1 MKKRFLTLL
10 LGIVLLTSCNTSKEI
25 IYFQDIVVN
34 QPETISGA
42 RDITVQPKDQISIM
56 VSSKD
61 PQLAA
66 LFNLTRVQYRAGST
80 DLRTGSNNG
89 EISGYTL
96 DDKGDIDF
104 PIIGTLHIAGM
115 TKSQIAALVK
125 KRLMEENL
133 VNDPVVTVEF
143 MNLYFSVLGEVKTP
157 GKYAITKDQITHLE
171 AISMAGDLSIYGKR
185 DAIFVIREEN
195 GERVTHWVDIR
206 SKDLFNSPVYYLK
219 QNDVVYVQPNKVR
232 AGQSTINENSVKSVS
247 LWISI
252 GSFLSSL
259 GVFMV
264 THVTGKNTI
273 CLRWTYMKS
282 SKEVTPND
290 ETLRYYFYFVQ
301 ERMNMFWRK
310 VEGKFIYT
318 EDPILRMYKFTNV
331 YRATDRVS
339 QYLIKNVI
347 YKDIEQYTPEDVLL
361 RILVFKIFNK
371 IETWEFLENQLSEPI
386 CVNNF
391 NPKIIS
397 GWLTKRQRKYPIF
410 NNAYMM
416 TGSHHLY
423 NYLPTKHEK
432 WLTMIKQEI
441 IDSGLIVDIL
451 NAKTME
457 DVFRLL
463 QGCSFLGSF
472 LAYQYTID
480 MNYSPYI
487 NFSENDFVKAGIGA
501 IRGIKKC
508 FLCYG
513 NKCEDA
519 IWYVKEHFNDLQKR
533 YGYTS
538 FHPLLGHEP
547 TLIDLQNCFCETDKY
562 LRAKMPELRIG
573 NVRIKQKYMPH
584 TDPIQFFF
592 PPKWNIVEMYKYK
605 PIVVPTLFDL

>member
-1 MKKRFLTLL
+1 
-10 LGIVLLTSCNTSKEI
+10 
-25 IYFQDIVVN
+25 
-34 QPETISGA
+34 
-42 RDITVQPKDQISIM
+42 
-56 VSSKD
+56 
-61 PQLAA
+61 
-66 LFNLTRVQYRAGST
+66 
-80 DLRTGSNNG
+80 
-89 EISGYTL
+89 
-96 DDKGDIDF
+96 
-104 PIIGTLHIAGM
+104 
-115 TKSQIAALVK
+115 
-125 KRLMEENL
+125 
-133 VNDPVVTVEF
+133 
-143 MNLYFSVLGEVKTP
+143 
-157 GKYAITKDQITHLE
+157 
-171 AISMAGDLSIYGKR
+171 
-185 DAIFVIREEN
+185 
-195 GERVTHWVDIR
+195 
-206 SKDLFNSPVYYLK
+206 
-219 QNDVVYVQPNKVR
+219 
-232 AGQSTINENSVKSVS
+232 
-247 LWISI
+247 
-252 GSFLSSL
+252 
-259 GVFMV
+259 
-264 THVTGKNTI
+264 
-273 CLRWTYMKS
+273 MKS

-472 LAYQYTID
+472 LAYQYTI
-480 MNYSPYI
+480 
-487 NFSENDFVKAGIGA
+487 
-501 IRGIKKC
+501 C
-508 FLCYG
+508 L
-513 NKCEDA
+513 
-519 IWYVKEHFNDLQKR
+519 L
-533 YGYTS
+533 YTS
-538 FHPLLGHEP
+538 
-547 TLIDLQNCFCETDKY
+547 DAAD
-562 LRAKMPELRIG
+562 
-573 NVRIKQKYMPH
+573 
-584 TDPIQFFF
+584 D
-592 PPKWNIVEMYKYK
+592 
-605 PIVVPTLFDL
+605 

>member
-1 MKKRFLTLL
+1 M
-10 LGIVLLTSCNTSKEI
+10 
-25 IYFQDIVVN
+25 
-34 QPETISGA
+34 
-42 RDITVQPKDQISIM
+42 
-56 VSSKD
+56 
-61 PQLAA
+61 
-66 LFNLTRVQYRAGST
+66 
-80 DLRTGSNNG
+80 
-89 EISGYTL
+89 
-96 DDKGDIDF
+96 
-104 PIIGTLHIAGM
+104 
-115 TKSQIAALVK
+115 
-125 KRLMEENL
+125 
-133 VNDPVVTVEF
+133 
-143 MNLYFSVLGEVKTP
+143 
-157 GKYAITKDQITHLE
+157 
-171 AISMAGDLSIYGKR
+171 
-185 DAIFVIREEN
+185 
-195 GERVTHWVDIR
+195 
-206 SKDLFNSPVYYLK
+206 
-219 QNDVVYVQPNKVR
+219 
-232 AGQSTINENSVKSVS
+232 
-247 LWISI
+247 
-252 GSFLSSL
+252 
-259 GVFMV
+259 
-264 THVTGKNTI
+264 
-273 CLRWTYMKS
+273 
-282 SKEVTPND
+282 
-290 ETLRYYFYFVQ
+290 
-301 ERMNMFWRK
+301 
-310 VEGKFIYT
+310 
-318 EDPILRMYKFTNV
+318 

-463 QGCSFLGSF
+463 QGCSFFGSF
-472 LAYQYTID
+472 LAYQNTND
-480 MNYSPYI
+480 LNYSPYI
-487 NFSENDFVKAGIGA
+487 NISENDFVKAGIGA

>member
-1 MKKRFLTLL
+1 
-10 LGIVLLTSCNTSKEI
+10 
-25 IYFQDIVVN
+25 
-34 QPETISGA
+34 
-42 RDITVQPKDQISIM
+42 
-56 VSSKD
+56 
-61 PQLAA
+61 
-66 LFNLTRVQYRAGST
+66 
-80 DLRTGSNNG
+80 
-89 EISGYTL
+89 
-96 DDKGDIDF
+96 
-104 PIIGTLHIAGM
+104 
-115 TKSQIAALVK
+115 
-125 KRLMEENL
+125 
-133 VNDPVVTVEF
+133 
-143 MNLYFSVLGEVKTP
+143 
-157 GKYAITKDQITHLE
+157 
-171 AISMAGDLSIYGKR
+171 
-185 DAIFVIREEN
+185 
-195 GERVTHWVDIR
+195 
-206 SKDLFNSPVYYLK
+206 
-219 QNDVVYVQPNKVR
+219 
-232 AGQSTINENSVKSVS
+232 
-247 LWISI
+247 
-252 GSFLSSL
+252 
-259 GVFMV
+259 
-264 THVTGKNTI
+264 
-273 CLRWTYMKS
+273 MKS

-397 GWLTKRQRKYPIF
+397 GW
-410 NNAYMM
+410 
-416 TGSHHLY
+416 
-423 NYLPTKHEK
+423 PTKHEK